1 MSNAHHP
8 DCFHRSGAIPP
19 AIPCP
24 CRDFYASQQR
34 VSDLKHALGDGAG
47 WFDRCMAAERQLGEA
62 KKRLT
67 VLGSILI
74 EAIGAEGPENA
85 DVTAGRAV
93 ERIRRLEW
101 LINDHIGTWGICDS
115 ADDDGESLV
124 CGSDQ
129 CSYCAL
135 VLAVGGQARHE

>member
-19 AIPCP
+19 NIPCP

-47 WFDRCMAAERQLGEA
+47 WFDRCMVAERKVSEL
-62 KKRLT
+62 R
-67 VLGSILI
+67 
-74 EAIGAEGPENA
+74 
-85 DVTAGRAV
+85 D
-93 ERIRRLEW
+93 
-101 LINDHIGTWGICDS
+101 LINDHIGHWGVCGS

-124 CGSDQ
+124 CGSDK

-135 VLAVGGQARHE
+135 VLAAGGKARHE